1 MPLRQGPR
9 FAMIALWAA
18 IACISACSRGAEQ
31 PVMVATASNFLSVA
45 EALERDFEGQSDVAV
60 NLVSGSTGQLY
71 TQITHGAP
79 YDIFLAADQRRPE
92 MLEEAGYAQEGSRFT
107 YAIGRLALWS
117 RDEVGG
123 PDGVDARLRN
133 GDFRAL
139 AIANP
144 DLAPYGAAA
153 IEVLEALGLQEALQG
168 QLVRGQNVGQ
178 VYALVATGNAEMGFV
193 ALSQMMAQGDDLQ
206 GDFWEVP
213 SMLYAPIRQDGVLLT
228 GSADNPAAA
237 AFLAYL
243 GSERA
248 RRIIA
253 RSGYGVEE

>member
-1 MPLRQGPR
+1 
-9 FAMIALWAA
+9 
-18 IACISACSRGAEQ
+18 
-31 PVMVATASNFLSVA
+31 MVAVAANFLSVA
-45 EALERDFEGQSDVAV
+45 EELERDFESRSDVAV

-71 TQITHGAP
+71 TQIMHGAP

-92 MLEEAGYAQEGSRFT
+92 MLEERGYAQQGSRFT

-123 PDGVDARLRN
+123 PSGVEARLRD
-133 GDFRAL
+133 GDFRSL

-153 IEVLEALGLQEALQG
+153 VEVIEALGLQEALQG
-168 QLVRGQNVGQ
+168 QIVRGQNVGQ

-193 ALSQMMAQGDDLQ
+193 ALSKLMAQGEDLR

-213 SMLYAPIRQDGVLLT
+213 STLYAPIRQDGLLLAR
-228 GSADNPAAA
+228 SADNRGAA
-237 AFLAYL
+237 AFLSYL
-243 GSERA
+243 GSEEA
-248 RRIIA
+248 RQIISH
-253 RSGYGVEE
+253 SGYGVEE